1 MNTSMTANLV
11 LRMTTTGDKSESESG
26 IYLGKGLKVPMFWLQ
41 VFGDLGMTIKPMVI
55 ENYNNNYN
63 ISYFLYR
70 ENLFLQK
77 FIFITFND
85 LIISTDLNIASS
97 SFVLIDQ

>member
-1 MNTSMTANLV
+1 
-11 LRMTTTGDKSESESG
+11 
-26 IYLGKGLKVPMFWLQ
+26 
-41 VFGDLGMTIKPMVI
+41 MTIKPMVI